1 MKNIDTFALIR
12 KSITDYYHFKISQ
25 IRQERNRMAPSY
37 KDGFGFSAPGE
48 EIIRNMMIKF
58 RDETGFIMVD
68 LNNGVF
74 TLTDQGIT
82 KLKRRDQSLI

>member
-1 MKNIDTFALIR
+1 
-12 KSITDYYHFKISQ
+12 
-25 IRQERNRMAPSY
+25 MAPSY
-37 KDGFGFSAPGE
+37 EDGFGFSAPGE

-74 TLTDQGIT
+74 TLTEQGIT
-82 KLKRRDQSLI
+82 ELKRRDQSLI